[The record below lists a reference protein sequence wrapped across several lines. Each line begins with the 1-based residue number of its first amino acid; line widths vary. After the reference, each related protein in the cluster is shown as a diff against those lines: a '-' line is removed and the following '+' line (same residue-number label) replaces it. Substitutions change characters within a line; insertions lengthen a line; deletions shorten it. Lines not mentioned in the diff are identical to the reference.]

1 MTAWIKMAGC
11 GCTAALVISGM
22 VNRTETAGP
31 ATPGHLPVPA
41 VARQAPLAPALP
53 RRAHLV
59 RLADS
64 EPAEASDTA
73 PAAHLR
79 PASGAALIGLGL
91 LAAALVMALRS
102 RRPSAILAA

>member
-1 MTAWIKMAGC
+1 MMAWIKMAGC

-22 VNRTETAGP
+22 VNRTGVGP

-53 RRAHLV
+53 PRAHHV
-59 RLADS
+59 RHADS

-73 PAAHLR
+73 PAARLR

-91 LAAALVMALRS
+91 LAAALVMTLRS
-102 RRPSAILAA
+102 RRPSAILAV